1 MNKPVSVIIP
11 TFNRVKTIANSIQ
24 SVLEQSYENL
34 EIVVI
39 DDGSTD
45 DTESLVNEIIEANRN
60 KIRYF
65 KLDNNHGAAYARN
78 FGVNK
83 AKYDII
89 AFNDS
94 DDLWHS
100 DKLEKQMNFL
110 SEHPDSILVY
120 CAYALKHNLADS
132 AYRKVPSDP
141 IDSDRSGETTFL
153 ELLYNNTI
161 GTPTMLL
168 NKKAFLSIGG
178 FDTSMRVLEDWDLA
192 VKLAIIGKIRY
203 QDEILVSVYAA
214 ADENRMSFS
223 RENLFKYRC
232 KMLSKYKNELAELN
246 ILKIYID
253 GVIAHAERFAYTDK
267 AKEILKEYEFGEY
280 L

>member
-34 EIVVI
+34 EIVVV

-100 DKLEKQMNFL
+100 YPCHQACTP
-110 SEHPDSILVY
+110 PD
-120 CAYALKHNLADS
+120 
-132 AYRKVPSDP
+132 R
-141 IDSDRSGETTFL
+141 
-153 ELLYNNTI
+153 
-161 GTPTMLL
+161 
-168 NKKAFLSIGG
+168 
-178 FDTSMRVLEDWDLA
+178 
-192 VKLAIIGKIRY
+192 
-203 QDEILVSVYAA
+203 
-214 ADENRMSFS
+214 
-223 RENLFKYRC
+223 
-232 KMLSKYKNELAELN
+232 
-246 ILKIYID
+246 
-253 GVIAHAERFAYTDK
+253 
-267 AKEILKEYEFGEY
+267 
-280 L
+280 